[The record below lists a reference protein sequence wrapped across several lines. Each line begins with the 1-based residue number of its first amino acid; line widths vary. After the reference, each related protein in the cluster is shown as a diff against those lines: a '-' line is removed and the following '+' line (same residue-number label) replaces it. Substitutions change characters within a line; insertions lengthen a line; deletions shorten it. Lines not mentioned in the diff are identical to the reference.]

1 MKFTE
6 LKLTTFAVNE
16 TTYSVRPAVLLG
28 ELSLLGYV
36 PFITSWLTEKG
47 FTKSSWIDL
56 IATVEMIEHWSLG
69 SRNNMKGKKDGLC
82 YVSYETLR
90 EKFHTKKT
98 LFGRELRSS
107 KVGDVKVGIAKADH
121 PFTRAFMTS
130 GSYRNFDDSETRGF
144 CPTPFLVD
152 PLVKYKSDY
161 LAHIEGV
168 LPENRMSGRLLS
180 ARLVTICLDYKYLDK
195 VTKTTA
201 KTKRALAEALGVGLF
216 EFKRKGWRERI
227 EVVRVDKSKSDGV
240 CYGIEL
246 GDFVLYSAN
255 GTFYVNRPGYC
266 IDIYRDKENP
276 ERLYRKDTAKES
288 YDKTRFTE
296 QTLDIPLSIKEADL
310 ISFEESINELIESYS
325 KSTNEG
331 KSNTRLA
338 QDITKSLDVALTIRQ
353 NFIKVDNSLY
363 QQDIKYRKSK
373 FGRYFSLSVEN
384 IFNPQALTRR
394 ERSYLFQ
401 SQHNY
406 DIEACHPVLMK
417 SICSFYNIELPYV
430 SDYISNKSN
439 HRVQLAKSLGVDTQ
453 LIKDAFNAAANGSIL
468 NGKEFKDVRS
478 HPFIQGFLK
487 DIRTAKQYAIK
498 WFDFEGKG
506 ITLEAR
512 QYLPYVLQQTES
524 KIITRVLQTLRG
536 TTMLIHDG
544 LYSLY
549 NEDKEIIQA
558 EKEILKELKIGIS
571 FGLEKESIQ

>member
-6 LKLTTFAVNE
+6 LNLTTLAVNE
-16 TTYSVRPAVLLG
+16 TTYSIRPAVLLG
-28 ELSLLGYV
+28 NLSLLTSV

-56 IATVEMIEHWSLG
+56 IATIEMLEYWSLG
-69 SRNNMKGKKDGLC
+69 SRNNMNGKKDGLC

-107 KVGDVKVGIAKADH
+107 EIGEVKVGIAKVDH

-130 GSYRNFDDSETRGF
+130 GSYKNFDDTETRGF
-144 CPTPFLVD
+144 CPTPFLID
-152 PLVKYKSDY
+152 TLVKYKSDY
-161 LAHIEGV
+161 LGHIEGV
-168 LPENRMSGRLLS
+168 AATNRMSGRISS
-180 ARLVTICLDYKYLDK
+180 AKVVTINLDYKYVDR

-201 KTKRALAEALGVGLF
+201 KTKRALAEALGVGLL
-216 EFKRKGWRERI
+216 EFKRKAWRERI
-227 EVVRVDKSKSDGV
+227 EAVKVDKSSSDGN

-246 GDFVLYSAN
+246 DGFVLYSVN

-266 IDIYRDKENP
+266 VDIYRDKENP
-276 ERLYRKDTAKES
+276 ERLFKKDTAKKG
-288 YDKTRFTE
+288 YDETRFTE
-296 QTLDIPLSIKEADL
+296 KTLHIPLSIKEADL
-310 ISFEESINELIESYS
+310 ITFEDSINELRESYS
-325 KSTNEG
+325 KSVSEG

-338 QDITKSLDVALTIRQ
+338 QEVIKSLDVALTIRQ
-353 NFIKVDNSLY
+353 NFIKVDNSIY
-363 QQDIKYRKSK
+363 QQDIKYRQSK

-394 ERSYLFQ
+394 ERKHLFKTQ
-401 SQHNY
+401 YSY
-406 DIEACHPVLMK
+406 DIEACHPALMK
-417 SICSFYNIELPYV
+417 SICSLFNIELPYV
-430 SDYISNKSN
+430 TDYINNKKY
-439 HRVQLAKSLGVDTQ
+439 HRAQLAESLGVDTQ
-453 LIKDAFNAAANGSIL
+453 LIKDAFNAATNGSTL
-468 NGKEFKDVRS
+468 NDKEFKSVRS
-478 HPFIQGFLK
+478 HPFIKGFLK

-524 KIITRVLQTLRG
+524 KIITRVLQNLRG

-544 LYSLY
+544 FYSLH
-549 NEDKEIIQA
+549 NEDLEIIQA
-558 EKEILKELKIGIS
+558 EKEVLKELKMAVS
-571 FGLEKESIQ
+571 FGLEKEPV